1 MDTALWEVFWISPS
15 LSLTFKHF
23 LTPRTCS
30 RAYWMV
36 KHNSRDYARSH
47 PSCLLLLQDTSS
59 SAVVPSRSIPFPF
72 RARREIASGF
82 FFLGGGAACVLTGLY
97 GTASQQLFICYGDG
111 ALGKPFSKQRPT
123 HWLCKGISHACEL
136 ADLDPL
142 EPSERTPP
150 SFGGFVQ

>member
-82 FFLGGGAACVLTGLY
+82 FFLWGGRRVFSQGYMEKPLSSCSSVMVMGLLANPFPNRGPHTGCVKAFHMP
-97 GTASQQLFICYGDG
+97 ASLQ
-111 ALGKPFSKQRPT
+111 T
-123 HWLCKGISHACEL
+123 
-136 ADLDPL
+136 
-142 EPSERTPP
+142 
-150 SFGGFVQ
+150 